1 MILLGKIALGIAG
14 TAVAG
19 AGLLWS
25 EGLVHVNVLQKGA
38 ERHHVHVIAPAMLV
52 PIGMHFVPSAQLAEA
67 AEEIR
72 PWLPVIRETLKQL
85 QQIEDLPFV
94 EVSEPGQHVR
104 ISKSGGSIVVDVE
117 SEEESVHIS
126 TPIRAMSSAVEEL
139 AAAAP
144 DSER

>member
-19 AGLLWS
+19 AGLLCS

-52 PIGMHFVPSAQLAEA
+52 PIGIHFVPRAHLAEA
-67 AEEIR
+67 AEEIH

-126 TPIRAMSSAVEEL
+126 TPIRAMSNAVEEL
-139 AAAAP
+139 AAAVP
-144 DSER
+144 HSER

>member
-19 AGLLWS
+19 AGLLCS
-25 EGLVHVNVLQKGA
+25 GGLVHVNVLQKGA
-38 ERHHVHVIAPAMLV
+38 ERHHVHMIAPAMLV
-52 PIGMHFVPSAQLAEA
+52 PIGIHFVPRAHLAQA

-104 ISKSGGSIVVDVE
+104 ISKSGGSIVVDLE

>member
-19 AGLLWS
+19 AGLLCS

-38 ERHHVHVIAPAMLV
+38 ERHHVHMIAPAMLV
-52 PIGMHFVPSAQLAEA
+52 PIGIHFVPRAHLAQA

-104 ISKSGGSIVVDVE
+104 ISKSGGSIVVDLE

>member
-19 AGLLWS
+19 AGLLCS

-52 PIGMHFVPSAQLAEA
+52 PIGIHFVPRAHLAEA

-104 ISKSGGSIVVDVE
+104 IAKSGGSIVVDVE